1 MNYWQ
6 SCASELYSQC
16 DAELYGNFEGKHAHW
31 SKNLERE
38 YMENMEREYIVE
50 NDGGETKKIGCYEKQ
65 ITGAK
70 TTQVKLL
77 NRSDTKE
84 ERGKSIQ
91 MSNPGKKAA

>member
-1 MNYWQ
+1 VRCRTVWK
-6 SCASELYSQC
+6 L
-16 DAELYGNFEGKHAHW
+16 EGKHAHW

-50 NDGGETKKIGCYEKQ
+50 NDEGETKKIGCYEKQ